1 MFIYFNFDQPNITS
15 SVALWVSGG
24 LLIRRSPVRA
34 RAGADIFLVKGK
46 KNNCHLKIML
56 ALSK

>member
-1 MFIYFNFDQPNITS
+1 MFIYFDLCPPIIAS

-24 LLIRRSPVRA
+24 LVIQRSQVRA
-34 RAGADIFLVKGK
+34 RAGADIFLAKGK